1 MTWDDEARHLLAT
14 ATDELDRL
22 QHLVSTVL
30 GTPLGAPRRRAL
42 ERLHRTLG
50 DALCTTDPSQW
61 CAACGEGAPLTC
73 PDCGDT
79 VCELCHDLLSPG
91 AVAPCGGCGARVVGS
106 GHTPPAPFCATCLA
120 QINRLPALDGPEP
133 DIGF

>member
-50 DALCTTDPSQW
+50 PALCAVDPSQW
-61 CAACGEGAPLTC
+61 CAACGDAEPIAC
-73 PDCGDT
+73 PDCDT
-79 VCELCHDLLSPG
+79 GTCELCHDALYPG
-91 AVAPCGGCGARVVGS
+91 AVASCGGCGARLVSS
-106 GHTPPAPFCATCLA
+106 GHGAPPPFCPTCLA